1 MIIFYMICVKMIA
14 FNPNGT
20 ILNVLHEKGDQMET
34 KLKILEGRLTAYQ
47 LSEALGIPME
57 TAQGLL
63 NEELAIEQLDEAI
76 KAKITVLESAL
87 FNQ

>member
-1 MIIFYMICVKMIA
+1 M
-14 FNPNGT
+14 
-20 ILNVLHEKGDQMET
+20 
-34 KLKILEGRLTAYQ
+34 EGRLTAYQ